1 MTQGGLHTNLLDPQ
15 TAVLIATLGSEPQVV
30 TAAYDLLARQ
40 GERVGA
46 IWVVHTSPQA
56 SSPVGVALAALQD
69 LADTEFHA
77 ICGAEGGP
85 LADVDSPEAGAAA
98 FRLLYRL
105 VRRAKQAGRRV
116 HLSIAGGRKTMAVYG
131 MATAQLLFDSE
142 DRLWHL
148 FSAGEFL
155 TSRRPHPQPGDQA
168 HLIPVPVILWSQ
180 VSPVWSGLGGVE
192 DPFEAARR
200 VQELQVAQKLAAAR
214 EFVLG
219 SLSPAELR
227 AVELLVREGLGDQE
241 IGARLSLSAR
251 TVEQHLRSAYSKAAA
266 HWEIETVSRAQLV
279 ALLNLYFATK
289 LRENPQD
296 KGERLR

>member
-1 MTQGGLHTNLLDPQ
+1 MTQGGLHTNLLDPH
-15 TAVLIATLGSEPQVV
+15 TAILIATLGSEPQVV
-30 TAAYDLLARQ
+30 TAACDLLARQ

-77 ICGAEGGP
+77 ICGAGGEP

-98 FRLLYRL
+98 FRLLYQL

-131 MATAQLLFDSE
+131 MATAQLLFDGE

-148 FSAGEFL
+148 FSSGEFL
-155 TSRRPHPQPGDQA
+155 TSRRLHPQPGDQA

-180 VSPVWSGLGGVE
+180 VSPVWSGLGAVE

-200 VQELQVAQKLAAAR
+200 VQELQLNQKIEAAR
-214 EFVLG
+214 SFVLG
-219 SLSPAELR
+219 SLTPAER
-227 AVELLVREGLGDQE
+227 RTVELLVTGGLSDQE
-241 IGARLSLSAR
+241 LAARLCLSPR
-251 TVEQHLRSAYSKAAA
+251 TVEQNLRSAYAKAAT
-266 HWEIETVSRAQLV
+266 HWELETVSRAQLIS
-279 ALLNLYFATK
+279 LLNLYFSTK
-289 LRENPQD
+289 IPEKPA
-296 KGERLR
+296 